1 MIDLYNF
8 LLAYTYILYNLYMK
22 ICVLSSSC
30 MFTGAHP
37 PPTKTTYPPK
47 PPVSGNS
54 LEAATA
60 HHNGTRKR
68 CSPLSKRRSLRITR
82 REFNMEELASMIGWQ
97 WWMIF
102 TENDSM
108 YCVIYI
114 YIYIF
119 SFLRENRC
127 ILSFLITLVH
137 FISENDWGD
146 WQWLRHEAD
155 DVWEILFL
163 EKLALQNLSDS
174 GGLVWC
180 MKKIRQYWWFPLFTL
195 AQIDANPNR
204 SSKLSALNH

>member
-1 MIDLYNF
+1 MIGLYNF

-114 YIYIF
+114 YTFFHFWGKTDVSYH
-119 SFLRENRC
+119 SSSHWC
-127 ILSFLITLVH
+127 ILSLKMIEV
-137 FISENDWGD
+137 IGNDWDMKLMMFEKFYFWKSWPCKIFLTLGV
-146 WQWLRHEAD
+146 WS
-155 DVWEILFL
+155 DVWKKSGSTGGSPCSLL
-163 EKLALQNLSDS
+163 HKLMQIQIV
-174 GGLVWC
+174 LV
-180 MKKIRQYWWFPLFTL
+180 
-195 AQIDANPNR
+195 N
-204 SSKLSALNH
+204 

>member
-114 YIYIF
+114 YIHF
-119 SFLRENRC
+119 
-127 ILSFLITLVH
+127 
-137 FISENDWGD
+137 FISEGKQMYLIIPHHIGAFYLWK
-146 WQWLRHEAD
+146 WLRWLAMIETWSWWCLRNSISGKAGLAKSF
-155 DVWEILFL
+155 WLWGSGL
-163 EKLALQNLSDS
+163 MYEKNPAV
-174 GGLVWC
+174 LVVPPVHSCTNWC
-180 MKKIRQYWWFPLFTL
+180 K
-195 AQIDANPNR
+195 
-204 SSKLSALNH
+204 SKSF